1 MSGGLINNSTPIGRT
16 DGGQNLQSNLSVK
29 AMLGRDAPTPSRS
42 AKIFKD
48 MMEKARPSTP
58 LGGSY

>member
-1 MSGGLINNSTPIGRT
+1 MVGRADGGLNLNN
-16 DGGQNLQSNLSVK
+16 NLGVK
-29 AMLGRDAPTPSRS
+29 VMLGSDAPTPSRS